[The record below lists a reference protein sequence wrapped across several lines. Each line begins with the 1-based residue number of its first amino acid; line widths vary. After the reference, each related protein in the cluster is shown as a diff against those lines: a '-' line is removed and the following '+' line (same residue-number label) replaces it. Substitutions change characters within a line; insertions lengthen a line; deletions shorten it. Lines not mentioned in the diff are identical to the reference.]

1 MPFRLLLSNYE
12 IYIYTSAFMIPFSI
26 HAFQAELK
34 RETTEPQQLYT
45 EEDLERFPPDF
56 ILALTSLE
64 VASMPT

>member
-1 MPFRLLLSNYE
+1 
-12 IYIYTSAFMIPFSI
+12 MIPFSI